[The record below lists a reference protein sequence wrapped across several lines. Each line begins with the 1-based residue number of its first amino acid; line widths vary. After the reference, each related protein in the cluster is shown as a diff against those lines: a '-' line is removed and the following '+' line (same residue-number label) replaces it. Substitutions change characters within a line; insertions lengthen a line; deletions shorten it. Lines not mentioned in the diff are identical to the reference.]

1 MGAKLPATIL
11 TLDRARNLG
20 QNPCMS
26 RKTIIAKAITLFL
39 AFGAPALADENSALA
54 AALRSAAGKEWPQ
67 ALTLARDAAPIGGD
81 LILWQWLRDGQGK
94 LGDYESFLARRPD
107 WPGLPLLKEK
117 GEIAVARSDDA
128 NRILA
133 YFGTEKPRSGIGS
146 VALVRALIALGRAD
160 EAKDE
165 ALRGWADLK
174 FDAEAEAA
182 MIAVAGNVLPV
193 ADDLRLDRILW
204 AKTRKSEALRMLTRV
219 SPDQAALARARLA
232 LQDDSADAPALVQAV
247 PAALAQDAGLAFD
260 RFDYRMRAS
269 RYDDA
274 AELILSRSDSAA
286 TLGDPEKWGGRRA
299 DLARILM
306 RQGSYKTAYQVAAS
320 HQMTTGDDYAD
331 LNFVAGFVAL
341 RHLNDPARALSHF
354 TAMEAA
360 VATPISQARAHYWI
374 ARAQEAGGQD
384 ASAEYRTA
392 AGYQT
397 AFYGLLAAERLGMT
411 LDPALVDVGAPTPD
425 WKSASFA
432 NSSVLAAAR
441 AALAAGDRTLAK
453 RFFLHLAEGLDNREL
468 AALADMALRL
478 EEPHIAVVLAKSA
491 AERGLIL
498 PRAYYPIPEF
508 IPDNLPVSRALA
520 LSIARRE
527 SEFDPAAQSS
537 VGARGLMQV
546 MPDTAAQVAKSL
558 GEQSSADR
566 LINDPAFNIRMGSSY
581 LADLVGK
588 FGPSVALVA
597 AGYNAGPGRPTKW
610 ISEYGDPRKGADIV
624 DWIETIPFTETR
636 TYVMRVAESLVI
648 YRARLKGQPTP
659 INITAELIGG

>member
-1 MGAKLPATIL
+1 M
-11 TLDRARNLG
+11 G
-20 QNPCMS
+20 QNPRMS
-26 RKTIIAKAITLFL
+26 RKIFIAKAITLFL
-39 AFGAPALADENSALA
+39 ALGMPALADENSALS
-54 AALRSAAGKEWPQ
+54 AALQSAAGKEWPQ
-67 ALTLARDAAPIGGD
+67 ALTQAQGASPIGGD

-94 LGDYESFLARRPD
+94 LGDYETFLARRPD

-133 YFGTEKPRSGIGS
+133 YFGTDKPRSGIGS
-146 VALVRALIALGRAD
+146 VAMVRALIALGRVD

-165 ALRGWADLK
+165 ALRGWSDLR

-204 AKTRKSEALRMLTRV
+204 AKTRKPEALRMLTRV

-232 LQDDSADAPALVQAV
+232 LQDDASDAPALVKAV
-247 PAALAQDAGLAFD
+247 PAALAGDAGLAFD

-274 AELILSRSDSAA
+274 AELILSRSDNAA
-286 TLGDPEKWGGRRA
+286 DLGDPENWGGRRA

-384 ASAEYRTA
+384 ATAEYRTA

-397 AFYGLLAAERLGMT
+397 AFYGLLAAEKLGLT

-425 WKSASFA
+425 WKTAGFA

-441 AALAAGDRTLAK
+441 AALDAGDRTLAK
-453 RFFLHLAEGLDNREL
+453 RFFLHLAESLDNREL
-468 AALADMALRL
+468 AALSDMALRL
-478 EEPHIAVVLAKSA
+478 DEPHIAVVLAKSA

-546 MPDTAAQVAKSL
+546 MPDTAAHVAKSL
-558 GEQSSADR
+558 GERSSADR
-566 LINDPAFNIRMGSSY
+566 LISDPAFNIRMGSQY
-581 LADLVGK
+581 LADLVGR

-610 ISEYGDPRKGADIV
+610 ISEYGDPRNGVDII

>member
-11 TLDRARNLG
+11 TLDRMQNLG
-20 QNPCMS
+20 QNRAMS
-26 RKTIIAKAITLFL
+26 RKNIIAKAITLFL
-39 AFGAPALADENSALA
+39 ALGTPALADENSALA

-133 YFGTEKPRSGIGS
+133 YFGTDKPRSGIGS
-146 VALVRALIALGRAD
+146 VAMVRALIAVGRTD

-165 ALRGWADLK
+165 ALRGWSDLK

-182 MIAVAGNVLPV
+182 MIAVAGNVLPL

-204 AKTRKSEALRMLTRV
+204 AKTRKPEALRMLARV

-232 LQDDSADAPALVQAV
+232 LQEDGADAPALVEAV
-247 PAALAQDAGLAFD
+247 PPAVAGDAGLAFD

-274 AELILSRSDSAA
+274 AQLILSRSDSAA
-286 TLGDPEKWGGRRA
+286 HLGDPEKWGGRRA

-320 HQMTTGDDYAD
+320 HQMTAGEDYAD
-331 LNFVAGFVAL
+331 LNFVAGFLAL

-374 ARAQEAGGQD
+374 ARAQEAAGQD

-397 AFYGLLAAERLGMT
+397 AFYGLLAAERLGLT

-425 WKSASFA
+425 WKTASFA

-468 AALADMALRL
+468 TALADMALRL
-478 EEPHIAVVLAKSA
+478 KEPHIAVVLAKSA

-546 MPDTAAQVAKSL
+546 MPDTAAHVAKSL
-558 GEQSSADR
+558 GERSSADR
-566 LINDPAFNIRMGSSY
+566 LIADPAFNIRMGSSY

-610 ISEYGDPRKGADIV
+610 ISEYGDPRNGVDIV

>member
-11 TLDRARNLG
+11 TLDGTRNLG
-20 QNPCMS
+20 QNHLMS
-26 RKTIIAKAITLFL
+26 RKIIIAKAISIFL
-39 AFGAPALADENSALA
+39 ALGAPAFADENSALA
-54 AALRSAAGKEWPQ
+54 AALQSAAAKDWPQ

-94 LGDYESFLARRPD
+94 LDDYEAFLARRPD

-128 NRILA
+128 KRILA
-133 YFGTEKPRSGIGS
+133 YFGADKPRSGIGS
-146 VALVRALIALGRAD
+146 VAMVRALIATGRTD

-165 ALRGWADLK
+165 ALRGWAELK
-174 FDAEAEAA
+174 FDPEAEAA

-204 AKTRKSEALRMLTRV
+204 TKTRKDEALRMLARV

-232 LQDDSADAPALVQAV
+232 LQDDAADAPALVKAV
-247 PAALAQDAGLAFD
+247 PAALAGDAGLAFD

-286 TLGDPEKWGGRRA
+286 HLGDPAKWGARRA

-306 RQGSYKTAYQVAAS
+306 RQGSYKTAYQVAAR
-320 HQMTTGDDYAD
+320 HQLTTGDDYAD

-341 RHLNDPARALSHF
+341 RHLNDPKRALQHF

-384 ASAEYRTA
+384 ATAEYRTA

-397 AFYGLLAAERLGMT
+397 AFYGLVAAERLGLT
-411 LDPALVDVGAPTPD
+411 LDPALVDVGTPTPD
-425 WKSASFA
+425 WKTASFA

-441 AALAAGDRTLAK
+441 AALGAGDRTLVK
-453 RFFLHLAEGLDNREL
+453 RFFLHLGEGLDNREL

-478 EEPHIAVVLAKSA
+478 DEPHIAVVIAKAA

-498 PRAYYPIPEF
+498 PRAYYPIPAF
-508 IPDNLPVSRALA
+508 IPEDLPVSRALA

-527 SEFDPAAQSS
+527 SEFDPAAQSKA
-537 VGARGLMQV
+537 GARGLMQV
-546 MPDTAAQVAKSL
+546 MPDTAAHVAKSL

-566 LINDPAFNIRMGSSY
+566 LIADPAFNIRMGSSY

-597 AGYNAGPGRPTKW
+597 AGYNAGPSRPTKW
-610 ISEYGDPRKGADIV
+610 IAEYGDPRNGADIV

-636 TYVMRVAESLVI
+636 TYVMRVAEGVVI
-648 YRARLKGQPTP
+648 YRARLKGQATP
-659 INITAELIGG
+659 INIMAELIGG